1 MELNYNDI
9 FKLPQRCVVNKRLTK
24 TFFSKNFDLSSSEKK
39 VLNDEIVKMEWIGSL
54 KPSNSNIPKFES
66 ERYLFE
72 EVQIMSCEVVNLQKV
87 YNLISEIFQKYIPYQ
102 IVLIIENSSE
112 WILSLSDKRIN
123 LNDRTKRT
131 VERYVHSPV
140 LNKSEIGD
148 YKFLRTI
155 SFDFIKKSNLQSV
168 YQSYINSVIQL
179 KSSLITGVFNEENL
193 ERTEEDL
200 KIIQTIEK
208 IESEII
214 SLKNQIKSESQLNFR
229 VSLNVEIQT
238 KKREIKR
245 LKETLSQ

>member
-9 FKLPQRCVVNKRLTK
+9 FNLPQRCLVNKRLTK

-39 VLNDEIVKMEWIGSL
+39 VLNDEIVKMEWICSL

-66 ERYLFE
+66 EKYLFE

-140 LNKSEIGD
+140 LSKSEIED
-148 YKFLRTI
+148 FKFFRTI

-179 KSSLITGVFNEENL
+179 KSSQITGVFNEENL
-193 ERTEEDL
+193 ERTEESL

-214 SLKNQIKSESQLNFR
+214 SLKNQIKNESQLNIR

-238 KKREIKR
+238 KKQEIKR